1 VGILAIE
8 SFVGQNIEEMAE
20 FEKGK
25 LAAQIKG
32 FLLKYNERVES
43 VETAGQVLLLPTAG
57 AVTRAG
63 LRSLPYMGAITAGI
77 VADESGKLPATKTKM
92 LLGSILTASFGVCGN

>member
-32 FLLKYNERVES
+32 FLLKH
-43 VETAGQVLLLPTAG
+43 
-57 AVTRAG
+57 
-63 LRSLPYMGAITAGI
+63 
-77 VADESGKLPATKTKM
+77 
-92 LLGSILTASFGVCGN
+92 